1 MEFCGYLWIFMD
13 MCGMFNL
20 EDWNGTNRNVTPSK
34 KNARMEVVTPML
46 MERKWR
52 EDMVTLRWNPFF

>member
-1 MEFCGYLWIFMD
+1 